1 MLINKSLGYYKVDD
15 LEFDS
20 KIAACIHATK
30 FNKTVQWIF
39 NNNIFENYSW
49 NIEPIET
56 LDQLYDRKA
65 RELREKYDYLIIS
78 YSGGSDSHNI
88 VESFLRQGLHIDEL
102 LINTMTEGNGRFMP
116 ISIENK
122 TSHNAGA
129 SEHELQTIPRL
140 KEIESRSPNT
150 KITIVDLTKFL
161 FSFFDSYG
169 DAGWIE
175 TKREGLNPLN
185 VTRYNYLYF
194 SEVRKKFD
202 KDKKIAIVVGIE
214 KPRTFIH
221 GRNNNFYIRFSD
233 RAANVASVNDF
244 MHEYPNSTVE
254 YFYWSPDSC
263 DILCKQAHVIKRWLE
278 VNPKYQ
284 NLWNGKSVTKEMFR
298 LVHERLLRTLIYTTW
313 NNSWYQADKS
323 TSDWYSEFDSWFIRG
338 HSGSKTHSIWL
349 DGLNYVKT
357 NAETFVNNKN
367 GYADGLIV
375 FSHDYK
381 IGSINTINNFKF

>member
-30 FNKTVQWIF
+30 FNKDVKWIF
-39 NNNIFENYSW
+39 NNDVFEKYSW
-49 NIEPIET
+49 NVEPTET
-56 LDQLYDRKA
+56 LDQLYDIKTK
-65 RELREKYDYLIIS
+65 ELREKYDYLIIS
-78 YSGGSDSHNI
+78 YSGGADSHNI

-102 LINTMTEGNGRFMP
+102 LINTMSEGNEKFLP
-116 ISIENK
+116 VSVENK

-129 SEHELQTIPRL
+129 SEHVLQTIPRL
-140 KEIESRSPNT
+140 KEIQNRSPQT
-150 KITIVDLTKFL
+150 KITIVDLSKFL

-169 DAGWIE
+169 DASWIE

-185 VTRYNYLYF
+185 VTRYNYLYY

-202 KDKKIAIVVGIE
+202 KDKKIAIVVGVE
-214 KPRTFIH
+214 KPRTFIYDK
-221 GRNNNFYIRFSD
+221 NNNFYIRFAD

-263 DILCKQAHVIKRWLE
+263 NILCKQAHTIKRWLE
-278 VNPKYQ
+278 INPQHKH
-284 NLWNGKSVTKEMFR
+284 LWIGKAQTPEMFR

-313 NNSWYQADKS
+313 NDSWYQADKS

-338 HSGSKTHSIWL
+338 HAGTKTHTVWL
-349 DGLNYVKT
+349 EGIKHVQK
-357 NAETFVNNKN
+357 NAEKLDNNKK
-367 GYADGLIV
+367 GY
-375 FSHDYK
+375 
-381 IGSINTINNFKF
+381 

>member
-30 FNKTVQWIF
+30 FNKDVKWIF
-39 NNNIFENYSW
+39 NNDVFEKYSW
-49 NIEPIET
+49 NVEPAET
-56 LDQLYDRKA
+56 LDQLYDIKTK
-65 RELREKYDYLIIS
+65 ELREKYDYLIIS
-78 YSGGSDSHNI
+78 YSGGADSHNI

-102 LINTMTEGNGRFMP
+102 LINTMSEGNEKFLP
-116 ISIENK
+116 VSVENK

-129 SEHELQTIPRL
+129 SEHVLQTIPRL
-140 KEIESRSPNT
+140 KEIQNRSPQT
-150 KITIVDLTKFL
+150 KITIVDLSKFL

-169 DAGWIE
+169 DASWIE

-185 VTRYNYLYF
+185 VTRYNYLYY

-202 KDKKIAIVVGIE
+202 KDKKIAIVVGVE
-214 KPRTFIH
+214 KPRTFIYDK
-221 GRNNNFYIRFSD
+221 NNNFYIRFAD

-263 DILCKQAHVIKRWLE
+263 NILCKQAHTIKRWLE
-278 VNPKYQ
+278 INPQ
-284 NLWNGKSVTKEMFR
+284 HQHLWIGKAQTPEMFR

-313 NNSWYQADKS
+313 NDSWYQADKS

-338 HSGSKTHSIWL
+338 HAGTKTHTVWL
-349 DGLNYVKT
+349 EGIKHVQK
-357 NAETFVNNKN
+357 NAEKFVNNKK
-367 GYADGLIV
+367 GYSDGLV
-375 FSHDYK
+375 QFAHDYK
-381 IGSINTINNFKF
+381 IGPMNKLNNLKF